1 MLRDMNGVFGDA
13 ARFQPLSQGSRNAI
27 IEHECKDK
35 EAPSR
40 GAAVVGA
47 EDAGPTVF
55 HTVRTT
61 VTVMV
66 INVISQQPPRSPLA
80 AAAI

>member
-1 MLRDMNGVFGDA
+1 MRA
-13 ARFQPLSQGSRNAI
+13 ESCRTSQGLRNAI
-27 IEHECKDK
+27 IEHECKVS

-47 EDAGPTVF
+47 EDAGPTVI
-55 HTVRTT
+55 HMVRTV

-66 INVISQQPPRSPLA
+66 ITILKQQFPGSLLA
-80 AAAI
+80 W